1 MDHGTV
7 IDLTLEILYLLTGED
22 YVVVKKLDSNRT
34 RPPVSGG
41 SCRTRSPATAKG
53 KNQQKILELTNKITE
68 LLTGEVPIR
77 CQDVTVYFSMEEWEY
92 LEGHKDLYK
101 DVMMEDPHT
110 LPDPD
115 KYLYRSTPS
124 ASPSSVTEKY
134 QREATPERDVLSQVW
149 RTEDEGGADDTRI
162 GGTVKDLPS
171 SQVWRTEDEGGADT
185 TRIGGTVKDLPS
197 SQVWRTE
204 DEGGAED
211 TRIGGTVKD
220 LPSSQVWRTE
230 DEGGADDTRIG
241 GTVKDLPSSQTQS
254 MGRDGPTPPNHIL
267 YTSTMTYDEACEEDN
282 LSDAYNSVSP
292 EDTPCRLVYIKQE
305 PVSCE
310 EENLTDN
317 DCSIPADG
325 MQEDLY
331 SQGRYS
337 SMYIG
342 ALDNEVYTPAD
353 YLSGCKEEPL
363 SGEDDHFP
371 DVYGVLDRTQGGQ
384 CGNPFYF
391 STKSVKTEKLS
402 PYTCDFTEAPPLF
415 VHPRAPNKDTSYVCA
430 YCGKCFAY
438 YTHLMTHQRIHT
450 GERPYAC
457 FHCGKRFAHNS
468 TLVTHQRIH
477 TGERPYVCFHCG
489 KCFTKKSNLT
499 THNRIHTG
507 ERPYSC
513 AKCGKRFGS
522 KSHFNRHVKIHKR
535 DSGCF

>member
-1 MDHGTV
+1 MDHGTI

-22 YVVVKKLDSNRT
+22 YVVVKKLDHNRN
-34 RPPVSGG
+34 RPLISGG
-41 SCRTRSPATAKG
+41 SCRTRSPVTVRPCKG
-53 KNQQKILELTNKITE
+53 KNEQKILELTNKITE

-101 DVMMEDPHT
+101 DVMMEDHHT
-110 LPDPD
+110 LPAPD
-115 KYLYRSTPS
+115 KCLYRSTPV
-124 ASPSSVTEKY
+124 ASPSPIPDKY
-134 QREATPERDVLSQVW
+134 QKEEVTPEREVPSQIW
-149 RTEDEGGADDTRI
+149 RTEESEDERGVEAADTRN
-162 GGTVKDLPS
+162 GGTVEDLP
-171 SQVWRTEDEGGADT
+171 
-185 TRIGGTVKDLPS
+185 L
-197 SQVWRTE
+197 
-204 DEGGAED
+204 
-211 TRIGGTVKD
+211 
-220 LPSSQVWRTE
+220 
-230 DEGGADDTRIG
+230 
-241 GTVKDLPSSQTQS
+241 SQTQS
-254 MGRDGPTPPNHIL
+254 TSMDRDGPTPPNHVM
-267 YTSTMTYDEACEEDN
+267 YTSTMTCEEDN
-282 LSDAYNSVSP
+282 LSDSVSP
-292 EDTPCRLVYIKQE
+292 EDTPPRLVYIKQE

-317 DCSIPADG
+317 DCSIPADLAVYPAHR
-325 MQEDLY
+325 MQEDNHLSDVY
-331 SQGRYS
+331 SQSRYS

-342 ALDNEVYTPAD
+342 ALVSCEDNEVYTPAD
-353 YLSGCKEEPL
+353 YLSACKEEPL
-363 SGEDDHFP
+363 SGEEDHFP
-371 DVYGVLDRTQGGQ
+371 DVYSVLDRTQGGQ
-384 CGNPFYF
+384 YDQRGNPFYF
-391 STKSVKTEKLS
+391 STKSVKAEKLQIKPFP
-402 PYTCDFTEAPPLF
+402 PYRCDFTDASPLF
-415 VHPRAPNKDTSYVCA
+415 VHPRTPNKDTSYVCA

-507 ERPYSC
+507 ERPYCC

-535 DSGCF
+535 DSSCF